1 MKNSEV
7 SHFIMNYLESWKN
20 AMSQESA
27 VSLYK
32 EGKNNTGMK
41 WTEFHMKFILYPLVR
56 ILNQEG
62 DCNFCEKTEK
72 GCPDSCR
79 DRLWSN
85 EYYKVDFLLYRYK
98 DKEKYPYYWNLQ
110 YAIEH
115 ENNHFRF
122 NEGKV
127 KKTGAGWLEEFV
139 KLLPLKCVKG
149 RVIISYDDFSSNE
162 KTGLSAKAEYLM
174 KLLQDDTVKE
184 STEGSSPIIVILA
197 PSNTYITRKK
207 NEEVFFRFLV
217 FNFENGIWNLT
228 ENREIREELEKNENF
243 VELKKNICNIFEKI
257 KSR

>member
-1 MKNSEV
+1 MKNNETV
-7 SHFIMNYLESWKN
+7 HFIMNYLESWKN
-20 AMSQESA
+20 AMSQAE

-32 EGKNNTGMK
+32 EGKDNAGMK

-56 ILNQEG
+56 MLNKDD
-62 DCNFCEKTEK
+62 DCDFCKDAEKN
-72 GCPDSCR
+72 CPEPCQWV
-79 DRLWSN
+79 LWSR
-85 EYYKVDFLLYRYK
+85 EYYKVDFLLYHYK
-98 DKEKYPYYWNLQ
+98 DKERYPYYWNLQ

-115 ENNHFRF
+115 ENDHFRF

-127 KKTGAGWLEEFV
+127 EKAGWLEEFV

-162 KTGLSAKAEYLM
+162 KTGLPAKAEYLM

-228 ENREIREELEKNENF
+228 EDREIREELEKNENF

-257 KSR
+257 KSK